1 MGEPFSNFPNAFTD
15 STSIDYLNLISRQL
29 LNLGSAKSHHQ
40 VGEPFLNCPD
50 TVIGPTSTTYSS
62 PVSTQ
67 LLNLG
72 RRFLAAANHA
82 AILIN
87 SSNVFQVLHFT
98 VERGQLFPRLAGV
111 ALYGGTGV

>member
-1 MGEPFSNFPNAFTD
+1 M
-15 STSIDYLNLISRQL
+15 
-29 LNLGSAKSHHQ
+29 
-40 VGEPFLNCPD
+40 NCPD

-111 ALYGGTGV
+111 ALYGGTGGDISTELNAFIEVVNTAELVFARKREDL